1 MNDLEEEVVLEL
13 RQLGAD
19 TLIKK
24 DDNGDIIAGDYSVP
38 VGDYNL
44 TLDEGSSMVL
54 KSAFIDSVSANSG
67 KIHINEEDATIKITF
82 GYYLLDWGF
91 GKATYT
97 TSRLNKDGHT
107 SPEGKTHYLTK
118 RYTEGGGG
126 VQMVDVTNLL
136 FSTDGNFYNATDCQ
150 FFLQYEN
157 QQGQIIKVS
166 FEIKQKKIKQNAD
179 LTFNIDA
186 TLNNEF
192 EKGSITF
199 PLRCKKDTFKAD
211 TDGKHI
217 GEMQKSGVTFVKAFS
232 DDVPAGNDT
241 LEPVLVSV
249 TRTIP
254 TGDYEPQDLASAISR
269 AFTNIKATDA
279 DYVQGAY
286 TDNALLTTSQAIKAD
301 VNIGNGTDPFFVAID
316 KSNVLQYQG
325 AENFW
330 VGSSQFGLIFDDGDQ
345 KFKLVYHSHIF
356 DEHGLSVIKSVGAN
370 TNPSK
375 RFYAN
380 KNGGIY
386 LNGMS
391 PKSLWEDKLGFNIAK
406 MTVDKQEPEH
416 KTIGDVT
423 ANMYALDLE
432 DGRTMTGDLVDLSTV
447 IQKTITADVSFD
459 QPLLQFG
466 GSSTSET
473 DFISIDAENSLDSS
487 KTDNTAYYKIEVRGG
502 VRNKILGAS
511 KSNDSILGI
520 VSRYY
525 STDSYTSTMDSSG
538 SIVYQHKGEPLQLDG
553 NLNVRILTPDNELA
567 TDLGTDNTI
576 FLSVMKKK

>member
-1 MNDLEEEVVLEL
+1 MANLEEEVVLEL
-13 RQLGAD
+13 RQLAQN

-24 DDNGDIIAGDYSVP
+24 DDAGDIIAGDYSCP

-44 TLDEGSSMVL
+44 TLNEGDSMIL
-54 KSAFIDSVSANSG
+54 KSAFIDSVSSNTG
-67 KIHINEEDATIKITF
+67 KIRINEEDATIKITF

-97 TSRLNKDGHT
+97 TARLNKDGHT
-107 SPEGKTHYLTK
+107 SPEGKTHYLTR

-136 FSTDGNFYNATDCQ
+136 FSTDGNFYNATDCK
-150 FFLQYEN
+150 FYLQYEN
-157 QQGQIIKVS
+157 QSGATVKVS

-186 TLNNEF
+186 TLNNDF
-192 EKGSITF
+192 EKGSLTF
-199 PLRCKKDTFKAD
+199 PIRCVKDSFQAD

-217 GEMQKSGVTFVKAFS
+217 GEMQKTGVTFVKAFS
-232 DDVPAGNDT
+232 DDVPDGNDT
-241 LEPVLVSV
+241 LEPVLVSL

-254 TGDYEPQDLASAISR
+254 TGDYEPSDLASEISR
-269 AFTNIKATDA
+269 AFTNVKATDA

-286 TDNALLTTSQAIKAD
+286 TDNPLLTTSQAIKSD
-301 VNIGNGTDPFFVAID
+301 ISIGNGTDPFFVAID
-316 KSNVLQYQG
+316 KSNVLQYAG
-325 AENFW
+325 GENFW
-330 VGSSQFGLIFDDGDQ
+330 VGSSQFGCIYDDSDS
-345 KFKLVYHSHIF
+345 KFKLIYHSHLF
-356 DEHGLSVIKSVGAN
+356 DEHGLSVIRSVGAD

-391 PKSLWEDKLGFNIAK
+391 PKSLWEDKLGFNISK
-406 MTVDKQEPEH
+406 MTVDKQAPEH

-423 ANMYALDLE
+423 ANMFALDLE
-432 DGRTMTGDLVDLSTV
+432 DGRTMTGDFVDLSTV

-459 QPLLQFG
+459 QPTLAFG
-466 GSSTSET
+466 GFATSET
-473 DFISIDAENSLDSS
+473 NFISVDAERSQEDSLLDS
-487 KTDNTAYYKIEVRGG
+487 TAYYKIEVKGG
-502 VRNKILGAS
+502 IRNKILGAS
-511 KSNDSILGI
+511 KSNDSIVGI
-520 VSRYY
+520 VSRYF

-538 SIVYQHKGEPLQLDG
+538 SIVYEHKGEPLQLDG
-553 NLNVRILTPDNELA
+553 NLDVRILTPQNELA
-567 TDLGTDNTI
+567 DDLGPDNTV